1 MISIKDDML
10 LYAITDRS
18 WLKGRTDGPRDP
30 PPAGGRR
37 AERRRNVYTAA

>member
-18 WLKGRTDGPRDP
+18 WLKGRTVAEQVED
-30 PPAGGRR
+30 